1 MQHVSCRLDI
11 NFQSVF
17 AIVKGQSEAH
27 FKDKEVF
34 VVIAK
39 NGVSA
44 RDVIQIVGLETRTNP
59 RHVNVV
65 DVEKVVS
72 V

>member
-1 MQHVSCRLDI
+1 MQ
-11 NFQSVF
+11 F
-17 AIVKGQSEAH
+17 AKEYGVKLVCTNDCH
-27 FKDKEVF
+27 FEDKEVF

-39 NGVSA
+39 NSVSA
-44 RDVIQIVGLETRTNP
+44 RGIIQIVGLETRTNP

-72 V
+72 I